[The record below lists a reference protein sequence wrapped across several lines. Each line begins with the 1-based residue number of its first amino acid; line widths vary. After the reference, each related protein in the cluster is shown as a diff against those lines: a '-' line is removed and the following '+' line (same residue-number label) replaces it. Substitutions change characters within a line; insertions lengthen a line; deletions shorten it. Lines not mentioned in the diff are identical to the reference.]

1 MILHTIINPDDIFYT
16 PIEIGFYHKQD
27 NRYIETV
34 YSGKNAVIR
43 SMFSTNPYDYL
54 SGQYAPNS
62 KYNDNFRRNYERL
75 Y

>member
-16 PIEIGFYHKQD
+16 PIQEGFYHKQD

-34 YSGKNAVIR
+34 NSGECAVIR

-54 SGQYAPNS
+54 SESFTPT
-62 KYNDNFRRNYERL
+62 KIFCDKI
-75 Y
+75 

>member
-16 PIEIGFYHKQD
+16 PIQEGFYHKQD

-34 YSGKNAVIR
+34 NNGEFAVIR

-54 SGQYAPNS
+54 SESFTPA
-62 KYNDNFRRNYERL
+62 KIFCDKI
-75 Y
+75 